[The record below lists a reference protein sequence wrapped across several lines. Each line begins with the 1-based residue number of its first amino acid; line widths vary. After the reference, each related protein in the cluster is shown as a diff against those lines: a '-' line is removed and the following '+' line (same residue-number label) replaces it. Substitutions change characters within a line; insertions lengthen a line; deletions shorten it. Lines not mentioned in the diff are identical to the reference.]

1 MVALLL
7 PLLGVTVSQLGAQ
20 LMFQALQLL
29 LSKNVENP
37 AAGPT
42 VVEEGVSVKARPD
55 SGVPAFGSAD
65 AAPLFCGICWE
76 KTGV

>member
-20 LMFQALQLL
+20 LIVQALQLL
-29 LSKNVENP
+29 LNKKVENP

-42 VVEEGVSVKARPD
+42 VVEEGVSVKASPD
-55 SGVPAFGSAD
+55 SGVPAFGGAD
-65 AAPLFCGICWE
+65 AAPLFCGISWE
-76 KTGV
+76 KTEV